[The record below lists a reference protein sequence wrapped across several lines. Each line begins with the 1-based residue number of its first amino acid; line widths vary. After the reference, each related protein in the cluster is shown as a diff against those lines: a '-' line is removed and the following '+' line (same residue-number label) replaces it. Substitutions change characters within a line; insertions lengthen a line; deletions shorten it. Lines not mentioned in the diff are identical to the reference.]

1 MDVLDLMVVDKVSD
15 LIITEDENYNIAS
28 LSNSAF
34 RVLTPKNIE
43 VGDKVIH
50 IRPSVVITNPNVK
63 IPQEY
68 WSDELQAY
76 LSPTREF
83 KNRRVSGIVISID
96 DLNYNDDFKNL
107 LNVNNPV
114 FPENPLSDYESLDYF
129 NKYGICNLED
139 YLYFR
144 IHSLVKYKPSR
155 LKFLNPFTIED
166 VTLKGSSNS
175 GQLEAFKNDLNSIE
189 ESDLDKYTIVVTED
203 LNALYSGFVY
213 IINDDTI
220 YFNCKERR
228 LSFVYS
234 KIDKTIRKYSKFIE
248 KAKKINPD
256 AMYTDEIIL
265 ELMKNSKTLIPKLL
279 NKLNEACGVLIVGCQ
294 TIGKKVLNNY
304 YDSEFDFHFFID
316 NLMTMEATT
325 GSVRILNVDTYV
337 KEDKNYTPLKPL
349 KIITDKE
356 QVKLITDKIN
366 EGDLKYFESEFL
378 NKYLRTDD
386 SKVPP
391 AYSMLKKNP
400 EALVI
405 NCYNLKEQFNWEWH
419 TFTLDNA
426 KYKKYL
432 NIK

>member
-15 LIITEDENYNIAS
+15 LIITDDENYNIAS

-50 IRPSVVITNPNVK
+50 IRPSVVVTNPNVK

-76 LSPTREF
+76 LSTTREF

-175 GQLEAFKNDLNSIE
+175 GQLEAFKNDLNPIE
-189 ESDLDKYTIVVTED
+189 DFKYTVVVTEN
-203 LNALYSGFVY
+203 LNGLYSGFVY
-213 IINDDTI
+213 IVNDDTI

-234 KIDKTIRKYSKFIE
+234 KIDKTIKKYSKFIE

-265 ELMKNSKTLIPKLL
+265 ELMKNSKTLIPKLQS
-279 NKLNEACGVLIVGCQ
+279 KLNNDYAVLIVGCQ

-304 YDSEFDFHFFID
+304 YDSEFDFHFFVD
-316 NLMTMEATT
+316 NIMTMGGIAS
-325 GSVRILNVDTYV
+325 SVRILNVDTYI
-337 KEDKNYTPLKPL
+337 KEDENYSPLKPL
-349 KIITDKE
+349 KIITDEE
-356 QVKLITDKIN
+356 QIKLITDKIN

-378 NKYLRTDD
+378 NKYLRIDD

-391 AYSMLKKNP
+391 VYSISKKNP
-400 EALVI
+400 ESLVI
-405 NCYNLKEQFNWEWH
+405 NCYRLQNEFKWDWYSFI
-419 TFTLDNA
+419 LDNA
-426 KYKKYL
+426 RYKKYL